1 MTRRRERA
9 NSTIKRFIADFVSRN
24 IGAPNVLITVLRVEM
39 NQGLTEARIFLSVW
53 PESKEK
59 EILKEI
65 RNNKRDFYEYMKKKL
80 KIKYMPEFRF
90 EIDRGEKIRQKVE
103 EILQKKK

>member
-1 MTRRRERA
+1 MTRRQERA
-9 NSTIKRFIADFVSRN
+9 NSTIQRFVADFVERN
-24 IGAPNVLITVLRVEM
+24 IGEPNVLITILRVET
-39 NQGLTEARIFLSVW
+39 NQSFTEVRIFLSVW
-53 PESKEK
+53 PETKEK
-59 EILKEI
+59 EVLKEI
-65 RNNKRDFYEYMKKKL
+65 RGKRQDFYEYMKKKL